1 MSILFICAQSQTTK
15 ATHMA
20 GADLTYVSLG
30 NGQYEFNYTF
40 YRDCV
45 GISAQTSITITYT
58 SVSCG
63 ISNSVTLMLGLGFQ
77 HTGVLP

>member
-1 MSILFICAQSQTTK
+1 MKTKPLHKVLSFSRILLMSILFICAQSQTTK

-40 YRDCV
+40 
-45 GISAQTSITITYT
+45 
-58 SVSCG
+58 
-63 ISNSVTLMLGLGFQ
+63 
-77 HTGVLP
+77 